1 MRPVTLTLACGDG
14 TIALS
19 GLTWSNWGQPTATAK
34 GTYSLVICVPSCA
47 TGTEV
52 HYAATVTVSGLRSG
66 SYTAMHIN
74 APNAP
79 KDYTPTMDYTLSP
92 AGPHINS

>member
-1 MRPVTLTLACGDG
+1 
-14 TIALS
+14 
-19 GLTWSNWGQPTATAK
+19 
-34 GTYSLVICVPSCA
+34 
-47 TGTEV
+47 
-52 HYAATVTVSGLRSG
+52 
-66 SYTAMHIN
+66 MHIN